1 MTLALAVGS
10 EIRSPT
16 NARHL
21 LISGASF
28 GHHLDDASRKSPP
41 TRQCWEPVIAF
52 VCGRGQVVPAVDESG
67 VSSGSGL
74 PSRHAR
80 PRHLIRASWTSE
92 CGGKGPGG
100 AGSPS
105 PSQRPSAR
113 AIQTVLGRSIARPEA
128 LLRPSPESKPED
140 LERLKVES
148 EATNARCGSSGLTHL
163 G

>member
-10 EIRSPT
+10 EIPVT
-16 NARHL
+16 NERPSSDL
-21 LISGASF
+21 GSVV
-28 GHHLDDASRKSPP
+28 GHHLDDASSKSPP

-113 AIQTVLGRSIARPEA
+113 AIQTVLGRSVALPEA

-140 LERLKVES
+140 LERLKSRAKRRMPGAVRR
-148 EATNARCGSSGLTHL
+148 A
-163 G
+163 